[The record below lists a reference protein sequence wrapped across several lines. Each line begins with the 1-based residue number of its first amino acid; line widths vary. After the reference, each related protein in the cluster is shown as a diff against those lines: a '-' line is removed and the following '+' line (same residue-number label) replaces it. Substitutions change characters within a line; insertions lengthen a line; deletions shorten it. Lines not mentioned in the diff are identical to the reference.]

1 MLNMKVQVSQMKKK
15 KTLKGFGLAVLSLV
29 LILSALKVY
38 ADTIGSQT
46 AESPKNGQLN
56 LYYGLKSYESFLKLL
71 EPSGDAKVKPIN
83 EVSTMAFHWGEVNL
97 DPLTQKLRLQ
107 NKMPLG
113 YDTPLSLAAENSVKT
128 YISFYMVSGYDQL
141 FGSSSQTGSTGVA
154 ASSTTG
160 TSESAVPAIDKTI
173 TDAPA
178 QWFNDQLEAVFL
190 KKVQVSGIVIDFEG
204 LPKSQQENYL
214 KFLET
219 LQPMLK
225 ARDLELW
232 VAVQPNAVTDY
243 NRLLKT
249 VDRAILMF
257 HDYEAKKLTVN
268 RVENRVLT
276 PLVPLNKLEADL
288 AVVKKTI
295 KNPKDLEKL
304 SLQLN
309 MATVQWKVK
318 DKKLLNAEKTGVYA
332 YPYRPEYSTLIQ
344 KWQSLQ
350 KGGKTIEVGYMKA
363 EASPY
368 LYFYDEQDKTYNTIF
383 YENEQSIAAKTELAK
398 KYGISHF
405 SVWRLGNIPSES
417 SLGLDLQK
425 TIQNLGVSSASK

>member
-1 MLNMKVQVSQMKKK
+1 MKHKNSIKSI
-15 KTLKGFGLAVLSLV
+15 GLALVGVV
-29 LILSALKVY
+29 LILSAIKVY
-38 ADTIGSQT
+38 ADTLSNQET
-46 AESPKNGQLN
+46 QNAKNGQLN
-56 LYYGLKSYESFLKLL
+56 LYYGLKSYDSFQKLL
-71 EPSGDAKVKPIN
+71 QPSADSNTKAIEN
-83 EVSTMAFHWGEVNL
+83 VSTMAFHWAEVNL
-97 DPLTQKLRLQ
+97 EPLTQKIRLQ

-113 YDTPLSLAAENSVKT
+113 YETPLRLATENSVKT
-128 YISFYMVSGYDQL
+128 YISFYMASGYDQL

-154 ASSTTG
+154 ASSTTAN
-160 TSESAVPAIDKTI
+160 AVSPQASIPIDKTI
-173 TDAPA
+173 TDNPA
-178 QWFNDQLEAVFL
+178 LWFNGQLESVFL
-190 KKVQVSGIVIDFEG
+190 KKVSVSGIVIDFESI
-204 LPKSQQENYL
+204 PKNQQENYL

-225 ARDLELW
+225 AQNMELW
-232 VAVQPNAVTDY
+232 VAIQPNAVTDY

-288 AVVKKTI
+288 ATVKKSI

-318 DKKLLNAEKTGVYA
+318 DKKLLNVEKTGVYA

-344 KWQSLQ
+344 KWQSLVTAV
-350 KGGKTIEVGYMKA
+350 KPVEVGYMKA

-368 LYFYDEQDKTYNTIF
+368 LYFYDETDQTYNTVF
-383 YENEQSIAAKTELAK
+383 YENEQSLTAKIELAR
-398 KYGISHF
+398 KYGIEHF
-405 SVWRLGNIPSES
+405 SVWRLGNIPAEPK
-417 SLGLDLQK
+417 LGLNLEKIILDL
-425 TIQNLGVSSASK
+425 GRSKPLK